1 MMIIDGKSIAQ
12 NIEEELKAKIQK
24 QNLTLT
30 LAVVLVGDDHASQIY
45 VRNKSVACQ
54 RVGINSITINM
65 PTQTSQAELEQKIK
79 DLAQDNGIN
88 GILLQ
93 LPLPKKLDERR
104 AIELIPANKDVD
116 GLTFSN
122 LGRLFAG
129 KENIVP
135 CTPLGCILLL
145 ESVINNFDGKDAV
158 VIGRSNLVGK
168 PVAQLLLKKN
178 CSVTNLHSKSKDIQ
192 KYVKNADIVVCAV
205 GKNGLLKLDDFKSGA
220 TVIDVGINRGIDGKL
235 YGDVEK
241 GEREDIF
248 VTPVPKGVGPMTI
261 AMLLCNT
268 YKCFCLQQKK

>member
-1 MMIIDGKSIAQ
+1 MIIDGKSIAQ